1 MTRIG
6 FLIGYYLLNCIFAAE
21 SYSIVLTLPLLIL
34 CCVNLYPIREKFFV
48 AEDMIWLITYL
59 FFVIGPCQT
68 IGDGYIGKTVG
79 PVAGVSFT
87 DAELAQTALLI
98 FLFFFA
104 VTVAKLLFKPSNP
117 IVSRFELPGVHVSPL
132 LLLNIF
138 AFIGFVVFSG
148 GISNVLASRA
158 DKLRDEIS
166 TVGTAFLALQIVT
179 AIFVTAIYRTPTRT
193 RLATPAT
200 FFALALLLVSQ
211 NPYNSARYYLLA
223 AWLPIIF
230 IWVGGRIRAV
240 ACYGGVFF
248 AIVFLMPVLSLTSR
262 FGRDI
267 TRALENIDFKEA
279 FFHLPYIDVFDM
291 LAYEVKYLASAD
303 FLWGEKTL
311 GMLFFFVPRSIWPGK
326 ATLLAIDMG
335 TGLTDAKIAG
345 TPNLSLFFAGEFYAD
360 FGVIGVILGAFSVT
374 YLLIKIGSMRRV
386 LVNGLDLRALV
397 FIAATPILMRG
408 PLGANAPLS
417 LLEFTY
423 LAVLTHALCTR
434 CKTTPTSLSH
444 PSLKV
449 RHAGQGNPIP

>member
-1 MTRIG
+1 
-6 FLIGYYLLNCIFAAE
+6 
-21 SYSIVLTLPLLIL
+21 
-34 CCVNLYPIREKFFV
+34 
-48 AEDMIWLITYL
+48 MIWLITYL

-68 IGDGYIGKTVG
+68 IGDGYIGKTAG
-79 PVAGVSFT
+79 PVAGISFT

-98 FLFFFA
+98 FLFFLT
-104 VTVAKLLFKPSNP
+104 VTITKFFFKPKIPRTFNLVLSAAHT
-117 IVSRFELPGVHVSPL
+117 GPL
-132 LLLNIF
+132 IMLNILAF
-138 AFIGFVVFSG
+138 AAFVIFSG

-166 TVGTAFLALQIVT
+166 TIATAFLALQIVS
-179 AIFVTAIYRTPTRT
+179 AILTTTIYRTSPAS
-193 RLATPAT
+193 RLAAPAT
-200 FFALALLLVSQ
+200 LLVLTLLLVSQ

-230 IWVGGRIRAV
+230 IWFGGRIRAV

-262 FGRDI
+262 FGRDLS
-267 TRALENIDFKEA
+267 RALENIDLKEA

-311 GMLFFFVPRSIWPGK
+311 GLLLFFVPRSIWPGK
-326 ATLLAIDMG
+326 ATLLAVDMG

-360 FGVIGVILGAFSVT
+360 FGLIGVVLGAFSVT
-374 YLLIKIGSMRRV
+374 FLLIRLGSMRRP
-386 LVNGLDLRALV
+386 LVNGLNLRALV

-408 PLGANAPLS
+408 PFGANAPLS
-417 LLEFTY
+417 LMEFLC
-423 LAVLTHALCTR
+423 LAGLTSVFCSKR
-434 CKTTPTSLSH
+434 EMPKLS
-444 PSLKV
+444 SRSAIDV
-449 RHAGQGNPIP
+449 RSVRQSGLSE